1 MPQAIELTDST
12 SESVLQGG
20 KPVLLLISTGDGLR
34 GDFSAAF
41 KKAAEASGRVVFAT
55 LNPDSNP
62 QTAAR
67 FNAGSK
73 PVLIGWY
80 QGEEVVRRGR
90 PWGSDVPLAVEML
103 ENSAKSDVPAVSET
117 EADAPL
123 AEAQPNSV
131 LFDDAPVNVTDE
143 TFQAEVIDY
152 DLPVLVDFWAAWC
165 GPCRQVAPIL
175 DKLAKEFAG
184 KVRIA
189 KVDVDANPML
199 SQAFQIMSIPT
210 MMMFKQRTI
219 VFNQAG
225 ALPEAPLRDLIQQ
238 LITLEIPAKQ
248 EGETQPA
255 N

>member
-1 MPQAIELTDST
+1 MPQAVELTDST
-12 SESVLQGG
+12 IESVLQGN
-20 KPVLLLISTGDGLR
+20 KPVLLLLSTGEGLR

-41 KKAAEASGRVVFAT
+41 KKAAEASTRVVFAT

-67 FNAGSK
+67 FNAGNK

-103 ENSAKSDVPAVSET
+103 ENSVKSDASAMAEPEEENT
-117 EADAPL
+117 L
-123 AEAQPNSV
+123 AEAPSNGV
-131 LFDDAPVNVTDE
+131 LFDDAPVNVTDA

-152 DLPVLVDFWAAWC
+152 GLPVLVDFWAAWC

-184 KVRIA
+184 KIRIA

-210 MMMFKQRTI
+210 IMMFKQRNI
-219 VFNQAG
+219 VFSQPG

-238 LITLEIPAKQ
+238 LIALEIPAKT
-248 EGETQPA
+248 ETQPA
-255 N
+255 K